1 MLTLSLEVRT
11 PRGATKIAPPPGDF
25 RHDPQIP
32 SRPLLDVGSL
42 VSSPLDPAAD
52 PSVVVDEVGVQSK
65 HRARQFVT
73 KLWVSDRK
81 GNFHLATCLC
91 DNGSEVNLQSNSFLP
106 DDCVFESPHPVTLEG
121 VSGHSLAGGQH
132 GCYIST
138 HLVAQDLWEE
148 GNVEEV
154 ILKND
159 YFYRA
164 DIKYDLYLGHPWLSK
179 NRVA

>member
-1 MLTLSLEVRT
+1 M
-11 PRGATKIAPPPGDF
+11 
-25 RHDPQIP
+25 
-32 SRPLLDVGSL
+32 
-42 VSSPLDPAAD
+42 
-52 PSVVVDEVGVQSK
+52 DEVGVQSK
-65 HRARQFVT
+65 HKARQFVT

-106 DDCVFESPHPVTLEG
+106 DDCVGDSLYPVTLEG
-121 VSGHSLAGGQH
+121 VSGHSLAGGQR

-148 GNVEEV
+148 RNVEEV

-179 NRVA
+179 NRVAPVGHRRCFLLNQVPWSVLNFVFCTQGLKVQKNF